1 MLLATQLLLS
11 FKQQIFLSSQED
23 DELFEDYAN
32 SGFWDLKMLLGANN
46 DIWVETVLWAYLK
59 IYLYSKS
66 WKESRESA
74 MTPLDENFCKKCHQ
88 KKSVFTINFFV
99 KNATMWD
106 VCLFSEFFEK
116 TSGNTVQ

>member
-59 IYLYSKS
+59 ISIY
-66 WKESRESA
+66 
-74 MTPLDENFCKKCHQ
+74 TKK
-88 KKSVFTINFFV
+88 
-99 KNATMWD
+99 
-106 VCLFSEFFEK
+106 FSILKASFYELWL
-116 TSGNTVQ
+116 VWYC

>member
-46 DIWVETVLWAYLK
+46 DIWVDRFMSLLK
-59 IYLYSKS
+59 NIYLY
-66 WKESRESA
+66 KEI
-74 MTPLDENFCKKCHQ
+74 LNFKGLILWALISMVLLE
-88 KKSVFTINFFV
+88 SVFKSCTKIDKIT
-99 KNATMWD
+99 KN
-106 VCLFSEFFEK
+106 V
-116 TSGNTVQ
+116 

>member
-46 DIWVETVLWAYLK
+46 DIWVETVYFKSLLK
-59 IYLYSKS
+59 NIYLY
-66 WKESRESA
+66 KEI
-74 MTPLDENFCKKCHQ
+74 LDFKGL
-88 KKSVFTINFFV
+88 I
-99 KNATMWD
+99 
-106 VCLFSEFFEK
+106 L
-116 TSGNTVQ
+116 

>member
-46 DIWVETVLWAYLK
+46 DIWVDRFMSLLK
-59 IYLYSKS
+59 NIYLY
-66 WKESRESA
+66 KEI
-74 MTPLDENFCKKCHQ
+74 LNFKGLILWALISMVLFLKVAQ
-88 KKSVFTINFFV
+88 KLTNLRKIG
-99 KNATMWD
+99 KMAY
-106 VCLFSEFFEK
+106 K
-116 TSGNTVQ
+116 TALSPNPVA